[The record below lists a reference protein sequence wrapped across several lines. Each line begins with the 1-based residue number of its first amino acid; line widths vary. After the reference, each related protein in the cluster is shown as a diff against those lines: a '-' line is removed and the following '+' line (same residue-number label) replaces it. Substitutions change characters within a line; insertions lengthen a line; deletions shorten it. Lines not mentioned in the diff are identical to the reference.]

1 MSRRVAFTTLKPIDA
16 AVSNAFVD
24 PAFKQLQQAPLGI
37 GDLPGNKRMAD
48 KIAELEARYSKP
60 RRKKAPKKKRKA
72 KSKGRGKSKGKGKG
86 KGKSKGK
93 TWYKKTFRKEQFR
106 RGRKS
111 DGTLLTGRTTLQ
123 SIVRQLSWGSTP
135 LRKLLKTTGPLHK
148 RASLLSLLRRLPQS
162 RTSIFT
168 ICGKSGCS

>member
-1 MSRRVAFTTLKPIDA
+1 MARRVAFTTLKPIDA
-16 AVSNAFVD
+16 AVSKAFPN
-24 PAFKQLQQAPLGI
+24 PAFQQPGPSGILGI

-60 RRKKAPKKKRKA
+60 QRKKPPKKKKKV
-72 KSKGRGKSKGKGKG
+72 KSKSKGKGKG
-86 KGKSKGK
+86 KGKGK
-93 TWYKKTFRKEQFR
+93 AWYRKTFGKEQFR
-106 RGRKS
+106 KGRKS
-111 DGTLLTGRTTLQ
+111 DGTNLTGRTTLQ
-123 SIVRQLSWGSTP
+123 SIVRQLPWGTTP

-168 ICGKSGCS
+168 ICGKSGCN

>member
-1 MSRRVAFTTLKPIDA
+1 MARRVAFTTLKPIDA
-16 AVSNAFVD
+16 AVSNAFVN
-24 PAFKQLQQAPLGI
+24 PAFKQQAPLGI

-60 RRKKAPKKKRKA
+60 QRKKAPKKKK
-72 KSKGRGKSKGKGKG
+72 KVKGKGKG
-86 KGKSKGK
+86 KGKGK

-106 RGRKS
+106 KGRKS

-162 RTSIFT
+162 RTPIFT
-168 ICGKSGCS
+168 ICVKSGCS